1 MTIKRIILIVLLLIL
16 MLIYNYIQISKF
28 YTNNV
33 KLSSNK
39 LSKSLKITQ
48 ISDFHSNGYINLNE
62 LFKKIG
68 EFEPDLIVITGDL
81 IDKNTEDLGL
91 AIEVLEESKKI
102 STNVYFVSGNHEAS
116 NSLSYELYNVLR
128 ELDIKHMD
136 FKVKKLTINGNNIN
150 IIGVP
155 FYVYEDDFDLLYN
168 KISERDYNLLLSHS
182 PNKPINY
189 INENIDLIL
198 SGHTH
203 GGQVRLPIIGG
214 ILSPGQGLLPKYD
227 KGLYKIGNTT
237 LYIDSGLG
245 NSVLPIRMFNRV
257 QISNIE
263 VLPEK

>member
-150 IIGVP
+150 IFVLLC
-155 FYVYEDDFDLLYN
+155 YEDDLTCYIIRLVKEIIIY
-168 KISERDYNLLLSHS
+168 STHS

-189 INENIDLIL
+189 INENIDFIL

-203 GGQVRLPIIGG
+203 GGQVRLPIIVNF
-214 ILSPGQGLLPKYD
+214 ITWEGLLPKYD